1 MSDAVRTAVVRAALL
16 AASAASVCAT
26 AYIVVSIV
34 ERLQRQPMAPWVLG
48 RASGFASYALMVVLV
63 LSGLLLSHPAA
74 ARLTWPAPSV
84 RMRLHVTLAI
94 FTLVFTV
101 LHIVV
106 LATDSYADV
115 GWRGSFLPM
124 ASHYRPVGVT
134 LGVVALW
141 AGLVTGVTASLAGR
155 WAGRLW
161 WPIHKVAVVLLALV
175 WAHGF
180 WTGIDTP
187 SARWYYLA
195 TGSTVVLAAVSR
207 YVARRPSDLID
218 TTSAAPTDVTTLAML
233 MADVDGL
240 PSTDETPRQPRKV
253 WT

>member
-1 MSDAVRTAVVRAALL
+1 MSDGLRTAAVRAGLL
-16 AASAASVCAT
+16 AASAASICAT
-26 AYIVVSIV
+26 GYVVVGIV
-34 ERLQRQPMAPWVLG
+34 ERLQREPMAPWVLG
-48 RASGFASYALMVVLV
+48 RASGFASYALMVILV
-63 LSGLLLSHPAA
+63 LTGLLLSHPAA
-74 ARLTWPAPSV
+74 ARLTWPGPSL

-94 FTLVFTV
+94 FTLAFTV

-124 ASHYRPVGVT
+124 ASDYRPVGVT
-134 LGVVALW
+134 LGVVAVW
-141 AGLVTGVTASLAGR
+141 AGLVTGLTASLAGR

-161 WPIHKVAVVLLALV
+161 WPIHKVAVVLLGLV

-187 SARWYYLA
+187 SAMWYYLA
-195 TGSTVVLAAVSR
+195 TGLTVVLAAVSR

-218 TTSAAPTDVTTLAML
+218 TASTAETGVATLTMQ

-240 PSTDETPRQPRKV
+240 PATDERPKKV
-253 WT
+253 RA